1 MRIDSAY
8 YRTVLAIMVWN
19 NLELRIPN
27 FGLIRRNKTTR
38 KLLILSKIKPL
49 LKLSSHC
56 LSMAVN
62 PRLGLGR
69 YKRSHP
75 LVQNL

>member
-27 FGLIRRNKTTR
+27 FGLIHCDKTTQR
-38 KLLILSKIKPL
+38 LHYLL

-56 LSMAVN
+56 LPIAVN